1 MHLHCPPVTD
11 SRENT
16 EARGWGIKL
25 CEFSSGDKVRN
36 QITTQVPEYL
46 FLYLIPGISLAGK
59 ADNQKI

>member
-1 MHLHCPPVTD
+1 MTD

-16 EARGWGIKL
+16 EAGGWGIKL

-36 QITTQVPEYL
+36 HITKQVPEYL

>member
-11 SRENT
+11 SREDT
-16 EARGWGIKL
+16 EATGWGSKL